1 MMPGVHPRA
10 ALLRLLVIDMPTIP
24 TLLTFAVAATLLIIV
39 PGPNVIYIITRGI
52 DQGRKAAVASAM
64 GVEVGML
71 FHIGAAVLGLSALVA
86 SSDLVFNI
94 VKFAGAG
101 YLVWMGISSIRTR
114 ASRLEVPAISR
125 RAGYSRLFTQG
136 MVVNILNPKV
146 GLFFVAFL
154 PQFIDPARG
163 SSTSQIL
170 VLGAVFVAIAVVSDL
185 VYAFASGSIG
195 SWLST
200 RERIARQRD
209 RFTGVVY
216 ILLGTLAALSGSGS
230 AKQG

>member
-1 MMPGVHPRA
+1 
-10 ALLRLLVIDMPTIP
+10 MPTVP

-52 DQGRKAAVASAM
+52 DQGRHAAVASAM
-64 GVEVGML
+64 GVQTGML
-71 FHIGAAVLGLSALVA
+71 FHVGAAVLGLSALVA
-86 SSDLVFNI
+86 SSELVFNI
-94 VKFAGAG
+94 VKYAGAA
-101 YLVWMGISSIRTR
+101 YLIWMGVTSLR
-114 ASRLEVPAISR
+114 AKLTDLDVPAISR
-125 RAGYSRLFTQG
+125 RASYRRLYAQG

-154 PQFIDPARG
+154 PQFIDPGRG

-170 VLGAVFVAIAVVSDL
+170 VLGGVFVAIAVISDL

-209 RFTGVVY
+209 RFAGVVY
-216 ILLGTLAALSGSGS
+216 ILLGVLAALSGSSS
-230 AKQG
+230 ARSR